1 MLDVWTTDHDDK
13 YGLKSEHN
21 DALHAVLTR
30 NRDLDGDDIVDPE
43 EIRWYLAAKDQL
55 VDLYIGEYALD
66 EPSRLY
72 PTNPAD
78 RDPEF
83 TLPYWH
89 YTTSSS
95 YSGSS
100 PWILWAE
107 ECVALSGS
115 GGDASSLVNNLFTY
129 RCVRN
134 LGIDL
139 VDRDTVPTSLI
150 PAATRQDDGTYVID
164 CSNLSPKARRQ
175 SIETGNLPVHNDLSP
190 YNRPY
195 TKFQVATA
203 DQDFED
209 PGRERT
215 WSIPAFRWRNWRNWS
230 YYQTVTIT
238 PSGYRIPNLRELLIM
253 QTRLP
258 NDAWKSYPGG
268 GLGDNG
274 RGKAMYLSFTGFSR
288 IGIIGNKDGGFRFNA
303 ADNSIGATSVVNG
316 TDGGYVRGVK
326 DIYNKTVEE
335 AVP

>member
-1 MLDVWTTDHDDK
+1 MEAVHTFRQKSIRTVYNVNKSQDDLPTAWGLESTMEGKRLPAGDVSRGTSPDNGRENTLNCLLATSGLKWTDVLDVWTTDHDDK
-13 YGLKSEHN
+13 YGLKSGHN

-30 NRDLDGDDIVDPE
+30 NRDLNGDDIVDPE

-139 VDRDTVPTSLI
+139 VDRDTVPTPLI
-150 PAATRQDDGTYVID
+150 PAATRRDDDTYEID

-175 SIETGNLPVHNDLSP
+175 SIETGNLPMHNDLSP

-195 TKFQVATA
+195 TKFQVATV
-203 DQDFED
+203 DQDFEN

-215 WSIPAFRWRNWRNWS
+215 WGIPAFRWRNW
-230 YYQTVTIT
+230 Q
-238 PSGYRIPNLRELLIM
+238 ELVVLSDCDNRAIG
-253 QTRLP
+253 LP
-258 NDAWKSYPGG
+258 YTQSARTANYANPP
-268 GLGDNG
+268 
-274 RGKAMYLSFTGFSR
+274 A
-288 IGIIGNKDGGFRFNA
+288 
-303 ADNSIGATSVVNG
+303 
-316 TDGGYVRGVK
+316 
-326 DIYNKTVEE
+326 
-335 AVP
+335 